1 MHGSNWSIMFLTGA
15 AGSQRN
21 VNKNKK
27 TIGCIHLKFGADKYG
42 IITIASLAVCEH
54 YYNTITAHSN
64 VTRLV
69 RISSNQMCSL
79 CVMMEKKN
87 INKQQQ
93 HTHESTFGIVLKY
106 FRDAQPQK

>member
-54 YYNTITAHSN
+54 YYNTITAM
-64 VTRLV
+64 LLD
-69 RISSNQMCSL
+69 L
-79 CVMMEKKN
+79 CVYPV
-87 INKQQQ
+87 IRCALC
-93 HTHESTFGIVLKY
+93 VL
-106 FRDAQPQK
+106 